1 MNINKILAI
10 TLLAS
15 LTVACGS
22 SNGDKSEPPTTQN
35 ELPEEQQETTV
46 EQIQLNQVGF
56 LPNENKVAVVPNVSS
71 SSFALVSKDTGTV
84 VFEGTLSTA
93 ASWQVAGDT
102 QFKIADFSPFKT
114 EGQYFI
120 RVAGVDESHNFDI
133 GSTVFDPLHDAALK
147 SYYFNRSGTAIEAP
161 YSQQWTRAAGHSD
174 EQVKV
179 HASAASTERPELTV
193 ISSPK
198 GWYDAGDYGKYV
210 VNSGITTYTLLAAY
224 EHFPDFYDNRA
235 INIPET
241 DDLIPDIL
249 NETLWNIDWLA
260 TMQDPDGG
268 VYHKLTTLNWPGQ
281 EMPDEDKRDRYVIG
295 KSTAATLNFAAV
307 LAMSNRVYQ
316 PFDTA
321 MSGKRE
327 QWLAAAESAWSWA
340 VAHPMEIYQQPADVS
355 SGEYGDSFF
364 NDEFAWAAAELF
376 ITTKNIDYFNHYL
389 KYRSDVAVPSWSYV
403 AYLATSTLLFQGED
417 IIDPVKYA
425 EIKADQLTLADKL
438 VGQYQ
443 DSSYKVPMI
452 ASDFVW
458 GSNSVALNKALILMQ
473 AHKLTDDQTYREVAI
488 NILDYVLGRNPTDYS
503 FVTGFGSKS
512 PMFPHHRISDSD
524 GIAEPIPG
532 MVAGGPHSGR
542 QDGCNYLYTEP
553 ARTYIDDWCSFAT
566 NEIAINWNAPL
577 VYVLAALL
585 AE

>member
-1 MNINKILAI
+1 
-10 TLLAS
+10 
-15 LTVACGS
+15 
-22 SNGDKSEPPTTQN
+22 
-35 ELPEEQQETTV
+35 
-46 EQIQLNQVGF
+46 
-56 LPNENKVAVVPNVSS
+56 
-71 SSFALVSKDTGTV
+71 
-84 VFEGTLSTA
+84 
-93 ASWQVAGDT
+93 
-102 QFKIADFSPFKT
+102 
-114 EGQYFI
+114 
-120 RVAGVDESHNFDI
+120 
-133 GSTVFDPLHDAALK
+133 
-147 SYYFNRSGTAIEAP
+147 
-161 YSQQWTRAAGHSD
+161 
-174 EQVKV
+174 
-179 HASAASTERPELTV
+179 
-193 ISSPK
+193 
-198 GWYDAGDYGKYV
+198 
-210 VNSGITTYTLLAAY
+210 
-224 EHFPDFYDNRA
+224 
-235 INIPET
+235 
-241 DDLIPDIL
+241 
-249 NETLWNIDWLA
+249 
-260 TMQDPDGG
+260 
-268 VYHKLTTLNWPGQ
+268 
-281 EMPDEDKRDRYVIG
+281 MPDEDKRDRYVIG

-364 NDEFAWAAAELF
+364 NDEFAQAAAELF